1 MLTLPRPSFRESLDN
16 ITVVIV
22 RFISDGTMETS
33 NEGAE
38 RAEDEETD
46 EMTVLVD
53 EGGVVPKEDDE
64 LDVDNEVI
72 IREVSPSPE
81 SSVAVDSTSTAAAEG
96 S

>member
-1 MLTLPRPSFRESLDN
+1 MLTLLHTSYRESLDN

-38 RAEDEETD
+38 RADDEETD

-53 EGGVVPKEDDE
+53 ELSKGGQGLNSKFTRRAHDFAFNDEEDHAI
-64 LDVDNEVI
+64 VCYNGSCC
-72 IREVSPSPE
+72 REH
-81 SSVAVDSTSTAAAEG
+81 
-96 S
+96 